1 VNLLLDTHAL
11 AWWLLDDKRLSAR
24 VAGLVADAATNVFVS
39 AVSAYEAA
47 LKHRLGK
54 WPEVGPL
61 AGAFEQIVAAE
72 GFKLL
77 SVTGRH
83 AARAGLLSALH
94 RDPFDRILAAQAE
107 IEELTLA
114 TNDGRFEDFGTR
126 TVWG

>member
-11 AWWLLDDKRLSAR
+11 AWWLLDDSRLSTR
-24 VAGLVADAATNVFVS
+24 VAGLLAGAGTNVFVS

-54 WPEVGPL
+54 WPEIGPL

-77 SVTGRH
+77 PVTGRH
-83 AARAGLLSALH
+83 AARAGFFSAPH

-114 TNDGRFEDFGTR
+114 TNDRRFPDFGTP
-126 TVWG
+126 TVW

>member
-1 VNLLLDTHAL
+1 MNLLLDTHAL
-11 AWWLLDDKRLSAR
+11 AWWLLDDARLSTR
-24 VAGLVADAATNVFVS
+24 VASLLADARTNVFVS
-39 AVSAYEAA
+39 AVSAYETA

-54 WPEVGPL
+54 WPEIGPL

-77 SVTGRH
+77 PVTGRH
-83 AARAGLLSALH
+83 AARAGFFSAQH

-107 IEELTLA
+107 IEDLTLA
-114 TNDGRFEDFGTR
+114 SNDGRFAEFGTR